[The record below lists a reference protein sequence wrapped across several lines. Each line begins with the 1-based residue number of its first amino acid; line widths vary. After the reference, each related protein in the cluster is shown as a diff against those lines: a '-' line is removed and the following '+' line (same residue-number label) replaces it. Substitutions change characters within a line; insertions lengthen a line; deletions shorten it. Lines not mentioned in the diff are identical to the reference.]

1 LLAGQTELLEAFRKT
16 SQYENLV
23 DTDLEVTDE
32 HADNKKLFR
41 QAKGRIEARLNQ
53 ERDQRLETYYNSI
66 ATPLTNSM
74 PETVIPAAFY
84 SQVRS
89 LFVEKGAHIWGSF
102 DAQNNRLEMHANR
115 EEGDDCLVEKAA
127 VQTILNGGE
136 VFVME
141 KEKMPKGA
149 TIAALMRY

>member
-1 LLAGQTELLEAFRKT
+1 
-16 SQYENLV
+16 
-23 DTDLEVTDE
+23 
-32 HADNKKLFR
+32 
-41 QAKGRIEARLNQ
+41 
-53 ERDQRLETYYNSI
+53 
-66 ATPLTNSM
+66 M
-74 PETVIPAAFY
+74 PESVIPAAFY

-102 DAQNNRLEMHANR
+102 DAQNNKLELHASR

-149 TIAALMRY
+149 TIAALLRY